1 MGKYI
6 GIIGA
11 LALIAYVGL
20 VGGLADFFFPPQA
33 EVAESSSL
41 GEPAAFS
48 FPIPYSAT
56 ITQYGDGIKEPRTRF
71 YVARSVRE
79 AEAK

>member
-6 GIIGA
+6 GILGA
-11 LALIAYVGL
+11 LALIAYVGF
-20 VGGLADFFFPPQA
+20 VGGLVDFFFPEQEA
-33 EVAESSSL
+33 AVALPERWD
-41 GEPAAFS
+41 

-56 ITQYGDGIKEPRTRF
+56 VTQSGDGIAEPRTRF

-79 AEAK
+79 ARDE